1 MNAALATTPS
11 AWSGLAP
18 DPALPQRDLLLDE
31 RQMATRLS
39 LLITRR
45 GPAVFASCEKQR
57 IKYRIGESL
66 RVLYRMSVNG
76 RPHLIAGKAFAGP
89 YASTAVSPSGILA
102 DTSAEFF
109 DRDLRAAFWMFPND
123 RKLKHLSLLRDMP
136 GTLATVLAAKWCYSE
151 RVAYVPEK
159 CATVRC
165 QDRDGRT
172 IAYAKMYAAG
182 EGHSIGETYLQLASA
197 STNVVKPLEYY
208 QPHNLLLLEAVPGS
222 RIADLKDEDL
232 TEGFSGLAQAL
243 AAFHSASIPSQLRR
257 FRRHDP
263 DRLRNCTRIIA
274 MARPDVA
281 SVANKLDR
289 ELRSTIPSG
298 QSLVCLHGDVHPKN
312 GIALNGLVTLIDL
325 DQSAIGPA
333 AADLGSML
341 ALLHYNWR
349 IGLITRKRE
358 RELASAFLDAYA
370 GSRQLPAQRSLSWH
384 TAAALLS
391 ERALRSVNRIRP
403 EGLRHLSLLLADARE
418 MLRTGGV
425 NS

>member
-1 MNAALATTPS
+1 MNAHRTSTSS
-11 AWSGLAP
+11 AVFGLAP
-18 DPALPQRDLLLDE
+18 DPALPQRDLLLDD
-31 RQMATRLS
+31 RQMAARFS

-45 GPAVFASCEKQR
+45 GPAVIDSCEKQR

-66 RVLYRMSVNG
+66 RVLYRLSVNG
-76 RPHLIAGKAFAGP
+76 HPHLIAAKAFAGAYTP
-89 YASTAVSPSGILA
+89 TAATGNLA
-102 DTSAEFF
+102 ETSAQFF
-109 DRDLRAAFWMFPND
+109 DRDLRATFWMFPND
-123 RKLKHLSLLRDMP
+123 RKLKHLSLLREMP
-136 GTLATVLAAKWCYSE
+136 ETLAAVLAGKWRYSE

-165 QDRDGRT
+165 LDRDRQI
-172 IAYAKMYAAG
+172 IAYAKMYAPG

-197 STNVVKPLEYY
+197 STHVVKPLEYC

-222 RIADLKDEDL
+222 RIADLQNEDL
-232 TEGFSGLAQAL
+232 TAGFCGLAQAL
-243 AAFHSASIPSQLRR
+243 AAFHSVPIPNQLRR

-263 DRLRNCTRIIA
+263 DRLRNCARIIA

-289 ELRSTIPSG
+289 ELCATTPAEEF
-298 QSLVCLHGDVHPKN
+298 QVCLHGDVHPKN

-325 DQSAIGPA
+325 DQSARGPA

-349 IGLITRKRE
+349 TGLFSRE
-358 RELASAFLDAYA
+358 KKQELASAFLEAYA
-370 GSRQLPAQRSLSWH
+370 SSRQLPSQSSLSWH

-403 EGLRHLSLLLADARE
+403 DGLRHLSQLLNDARE
-418 MLRTGGV
+418 IVRTGGV